1 MARPA
6 DCRRPAFGF
15 GRARLSAHQLECDRE
30 SDLPIDRPC
39 HKACRGLQNFNPAK
53 RKLQWICAAVAE
65 VLFTGAAPADR
76 REPFAS
82 SMARPIGIIAAAAAL
97 WWVRALIRLESLVL
111 KIQHMAK
118 LLLVSRPHRKL
129 CQLKHAS
136 TRVARVE
143 TVVGL
148 QRPGV
153 ELETSADAEARR
165 SAFYEEAM
173 FDGDGRVRLCVP
185 R

>member
-1 MARPA
+1 
-6 DCRRPAFGF
+6 
-15 GRARLSAHQLECDRE
+15 
-30 SDLPIDRPC
+30 
-39 HKACRGLQNFNPAK
+39 
-53 RKLQWICAAVAE
+53 
-65 VLFTGAAPADR
+65 
-76 REPFAS
+76 
-82 SMARPIGIIAAAAAL
+82 MARPIGIIAAAAAM

-111 KIQHMAK
+111 RRIQHMAK

-148 QRPGV
+148 QQPGV

-165 SAFYEEAM
+165 SAFYQEAM